1 MRQRNNI
8 PLFTMKYRWWLIA
21 FLLACLTAPSLNAQE
36 FRGKVVGVTDG
47 DTITVLNNTTPIKV
61 RLNGI
66 DAPEAGQPFG
76 ERSKQFASA
85 LCFGDEV
92 TVKALGTDKYGRT
105 LGDIVLGDGRILN
118 QELIRAG
125 MAWHYKEYSKDET
138 LAKLEMEARE
148 KKVGLWSDPHAVAP
162 WEWRH
167 GNGAAAES
175 PTPPAKAEV
184 GQSGQAQPSA
194 QTVYIT
200 ASGTKYHRDGCRFLS
215 KSKIAITLADSIAKG
230 YGPCS
235 ICNPPT
241 ADTGTAAGQPTTA
254 VNQKSS
260 RAATDDN
267 GEQIVYL
274 TRTGSKYHRAGCRSL
289 SKSAIPMKLKDAA
302 ARYGPCGVCNPPR
315 QNKQ

>member
-1 MRQRNNI
+1 MRQRNSI
-8 PLFTMKYRWWLIA
+8 PLLTMNCRWWLVV
-21 FLLACLTAPSLNAQE
+21 FLSACLISSSLNAQE

-47 DTITVLNNTTPIKV
+47 DTITILRGTTPIKL

-76 ERSKQFASA
+76 ERAKQFASA

-92 TVKALGTDKYGRT
+92 IVKALGTDKYGRT
-105 LGDIVLGDGRILN
+105 LGDVILGDGRILN
-118 QELIRAG
+118 QELVKAG

-138 LAKLEMEARE
+138 LAKLEKEARE

-167 GNGAAAES
+167 GTAAVTES
-175 PTPPAKAEV
+175 STPPVKAKA
-184 GQSGQAQPSA
+184 GQGVQARPTA

-200 ASGTKYHRDGCRFLS
+200 VSGKKYHADGCRYIN
-215 KSKIAITLADSIAKG
+215 KSKIAITLADAIAKG

-235 ICNPPT
+235 VCNPPT
-241 ADTGTAAGQPTTA
+241 TDAATTVQQSTVA
-254 VNQKSS
+254 VEPKSS
-260 RAATDDN
+260 AATTPDT
-267 GEQIVYL
+267 GEQIVYV
-274 TRTGSKYHRAGCRSL
+274 TRTGSKYHKAGCRYL
-289 SKSAIPMKLKDAA
+289 SKSAIPMKLKEAA

-315 QNKQ
+315 LNR